1 MDGRVRERIEE
12 RERERK
18 DFKRRGKKSVATV
31 GRWES
36 SLEEGRRK
44 EKKRKRKI
52 NILLLLNWPDIRPA
66 PNGAQKL
73 QKIENII
80 LRRNMKT
87 VCRNSIRF
95 AN

>member
-1 MDGRVRERIEE
+1 MCRRVRERIEE
-12 RERERK
+12 REREEG
-18 DFKRRGKKSVATV
+18 FKKRGKV
-31 GRWES
+31 GGKNGGGK

-44 EKKRKRKI
+44 EKKRKEKIKKI

-80 LRRNMKT
+80 LRCNM
-87 VCRNSIRF
+87 
-95 AN
+95 